1 MNKAIF
7 TTSVVV
13 MLGSCASAFPYKWYG
28 VDPARGILLGKT
40 EVEDIPLTTCQPD
53 DVQKGKCAVLLIE
66 EFERLRTDYA
76 TLKER
81 LKQCEQ
87 K

>member
-1 MNKAIF
+1 
-7 TTSVVV
+7 
-13 MLGSCASAFPYKWYG
+13 
-28 VDPARGILLGKT
+28 
-40 EVEDIPLTTCQPD
+40 VEDIPLTTCQPD